1 MYTHTHV
8 YTHVLQ
14 TCMCAHTY
22 ACVYTCMHAHVYI
35 YIYNVYI
42 IHIMCIYI
50 QIYMYV
56 YIALYVC
63 VCVCVCVCIKNP
75 SANAGD
81 MGLIPGS
88 GRSPGEGHAT
98 HPSIPAWEK
107 SHGQRSP
114 MGHSPRGHQ
123 RVRHDLAAKQQ
134 GVFVCVC
141 SAAHSCP
148 TLCDAVDCS
157 PPGSSVHG
165 ILWARPLEWVAIFY
179 SKTATYNG

>member
-1 MYTHTHV
+1 MCIHTCYRRVCVHIHMHVCTHV
-8 YTHVLQ
+8 CT
-14 TCMCAHTY
+14 
-22 ACVYTCMHAHVYI
+22 HVYI

-56 YIALYVC
+56 YITLC

-134 GVFVCVC
+134 GVCVCVL
-141 SAAHSCP
+141 SHSLVSNSLWRCGLWPTRLLCP
-148 TLCDAVDCS
+148 WDS
-157 PPGSSVHG
+157 PGKIAGVGCHF
-165 ILWARPLEWVAIFY
+165 LL
-179 SKTATYNG
+179 